1 MYYSILCCRRNCRYT
16 RCFQLLTFA
25 EVAFFAIDSHFVRR
39 VGALVAFT
47 RLYNQIEIL
56 SLDVRNGVTRSVEN
70 LAYILYPR
78 LETRI
83 EEGRAGGSSN
93 AESTGTDH
101 SFV

>member
-1 MYYSILCCRRNCRYT
+1 M
-16 RCFQLLTFA
+16 
-25 EVAFFAIDSHFVRR
+25 
-39 VGALVAFT
+39 GALVAFT
-47 RLYNQIEIL
+47 RLYIQIGIL
-56 SLDVRNGVTRSVEN
+56 SLDVRNDITLSVEN

-93 AESTGTDH
+93 ADSTGTDH